1 MQKLVNVDFSSGKI
15 QLRSSAK
22 PCSIETRENGKH
34 EDGRRQGRGVRW
46 CVGVRTV
53 ERRRDRK
60 FAHPSSKGLF
70 RFLPELQ
77 TQNWI
82 TFRATHKQNFVGWI
96 RVTSHTW
103 RHERGDRS
111 DVTGCASQSRAE
123 LSAPSTSVTSQIL
136 CRPLLQVWWPLNS
149 NHLRTIQNCY
159 DLQLARLLF
168 SN

>member
-1 MQKLVNVDFSSGKI
+1 MNVSFSSGEI
-15 QLRSSAK
+15 STAK
-22 PCSIETRENGKH
+22 FCKTLFNWDSWEWRTRGWEATGTRC
-34 EDGRRQGRGVRW
+34 EVE
-46 CVGVRTV
+46 CGVRTV

-149 NHLRTIQNCY
+149 NHLRTVQNCY